1 MNKKKIYLLLVLLL
15 LIGGAV
21 AWTSLRAKESPEFT
35 QVKQLQEKLLNDKSL
50 PKSERNAGWREV
62 KQKWSSLSES
72 EQKTLTAQR
81 EKREKDQI
89 DRFFALET
97 DEEREALL
105 DEVIDEFRKEKEVK
119 EEDKKDK
126 KKQGSKGKGKRGG
139 KGIPSDPEAMRAKLR
154 NHLDSKSADDRAKES
169 IYYRALKERW
179 AERYG
184 QQRKTSR

>member
-1 MNKKKIYLLLVLLL
+1 MNKKKICLLLVLLL
-15 LIGGAV
+15 LIGGVV

-50 PKSERNAGWREV
+50 PKSERNEGWREV

-72 EQKTLTAQR
+72 EREILAAQH
-81 EKREKDQI
+81 EKRKKDQI

-97 DEEREALL
+97 EEERVALL
-105 DEVIDEFRKEKEVK
+105 DEVIDEFRKEKEGK
-119 EEDKKDK
+119 EEDKKT
-126 KKQGSKGKGKRGG
+126 QGSKGKGKRGG
-139 KGIPSDPEAMRAKLR
+139 KGKPSDPEAMRAELR
-154 NHLDSKSADDRAKES
+154 NYLDSKSADDRVKEG

-184 QQRKTSR
+184 HQRKKSR